1 MRRYSSAVGAGAFAA
16 LAVACL
22 IAAAPSATLAQPNPA
37 IGTWVL
43 NVTKSKYDPG
53 PAPKSNT
60 ITYVGAG
67 QGITLSSKGVNAEGR
82 PTAVN
87 YTANFDGKDYPVSG
101 SPDYDAVALK
111 KTGISTW
118 EATRKKGGTVV
129 QTAKYS
135 VSPDGKTLTISA
147 SGTNAAGRKI
157 NNVTVLDKK

>member
-1 MRRYSSAVGAGAFAA
+1 MRRLSSVVGASAFAA

-60 ITYVGAG
+60 VTYAAAG
-67 QGITLSSKGVNAEGR
+67 QGLTLSSKGVNAEGK
-82 PTAVN
+82 PTAVH
-87 YTANFDGKDYPVSG
+87 YTANFDGKDYPVTG
-101 SPDYDAVALK
+101 SPDYDAVVLK

-118 EATRKKGGTVV
+118 EATRKKGGAVV
-129 QTAKYS
+129 QTARYL
-135 VSPDGKTLTISA
+135 VSPDGKTMTISA
-147 SGTNAAGRKI
+147 SGTNAAGQKF